1 MAQDVL
7 EKIKKESEPLYL
19 EVLRTAGKK
28 WDVIGFEKVS
38 PELYIIKVCKVKKP
52 DNTFNVKCILH
63 NSRWFL
69 VGEK

>member
-7 EKIKKESEPLYL
+7 EKIRKESESLYT
-19 EVLRTAGKK
+19 EVIHTAGKK
-28 WDVIGFEKVS
+28 WDVLAFEKVS
-38 PELYIIKVCKVKKP
+38 PELYVIKVSKIKKP
-52 DNTFNVKCILH
+52 DDIFKVKCILH